1 MVSLT
6 CDKCGYVTTHTAI
19 GAKFAL
25 KWIMS
30 NRTELAKCSEYGA
43 KTKCTGILH
52 SGLTKSQIDEVMK
65 KKGYEKYVSYSDDNN
80 I

>member
-1 MVSLT
+1 MVLLT
-6 CDKCGYVTTHTAI
+6 CDKCGYVMTHTAI
-19 GAKFAL
+19 SVKFAY

-52 SGLTKSQIDEVMK
+52 SGLTNIQINEEMK
-65 KKGYEKYVSYSDDNN
+65 KNGYEKYISSSDDNN